1 MNLTRNHTEGLRKCT
16 DAPRIKNDTG
26 TPVKTI
32 RECQNTAVGD
42 LGEEG
47 GCDTLRSVKNA
58 CEGIEHDGNQTRD
71 VESKV
76 TSDVANE

>member
-1 MNLTRNHTEGLRKCT
+1 
-16 DAPRIKNDTG
+16 
-26 TPVKTI
+26 
-32 RECQNTAVGD
+32 
-42 LGEEG
+42 
-47 GCDTLRSVKNA
+47 LRSVKNA